1 MKAINFFIS
10 KMKYFLPLLFVCAC
24 SSSEVKEPSDLREIF
39 LNPPQDAKPRGY
51 WIWPHGNFDYSR
63 ITEELREFNEKGLG
77 GVDIYDMGISD
88 PYDIIPSGNAFLS
101 DQMMDGIEFAL
112 KEAARLDLAMGLSV
126 SNGWNAGGDWTKPDE
141 MIMRLLFSKDTL
153 KGPVT
158 LNTIGFPEIPRKFEK
173 PYGTF
178 DLFPQFD
185 EDGFPVYYEN
195 VALIAYPLSQNNLV
209 SDLKKI
215 IYLDPDKIEGNAVDI
230 SLPEGDWVLVRAVVT
245 PLGQKMWVR
254 SDRSNGFIMD
264 HYSVKAT
271 KNHFNHVIGRLE
283 DRMGNLKETALER
296 LYLASF
302 EAEDYIIWSPELKE
316 TFQTHHGYEMDPYIP
331 ALAGLTVVDKETT
344 RRFLYDYRLTVSE
357 MFVNN
362 HYRQARDI
370 SNEHGLLLASESG
383 GPGPPLHYVPT
394 EDLKALGSVD
404 VMRGEFWNRTP
415 QHFDKFGND
424 LTYVVKNIASAAHI
438 YGHKIV
444 EMEAFTS
451 HGKHWQERPIEL
463 KKLADEAYCTGM
475 TRVVYHTMPHSP
487 REAGIPGWSYS
498 AGTHIS
504 PKMTWWELSKSF
516 HSYFARTSALL
527 QHGDFA
533 ADVVYY
539 YGEEI
544 PNFAIGVKYIRPGLG
559 KGYDYDDLN
568 KEILLK
574 STVTDDGQVLLPSG
588 MKYHLLVLPDQA
600 EMSLEVLK
608 KIEELLK
615 NGASILGNK
624 PSKVPGL
631 KDYQNREKALN
642 ELANK
647 IWGKP
652 GRETVRNAGEN
663 KGENTGG
670 KYSRNYGKG
679 TIYVG
684 YSEREILTNSGI
696 LPDVQ
701 FWSAS
706 DEKVN
711 LDYIHRY
718 NDKDDIYF
726 IANKDSAGV
735 EAIADFRISDK
746 QPYAFDPVDGSTSKI
761 AFYYQQDGRT
771 NIPLH
776 FEKYGSVFIVFS
788 EESEKIP
795 HIVSIEKD
803 GHLIFPLN
811 ILDKI
816 DLSYKSNN
824 EIVFSS
830 GLKGKYV
837 LIFSNG
843 KMMEINC
850 RNDEAYQVL
859 TKGWD
864 VYFSGGWG
872 FDPIQKFDS
881 LMDWTRHPDKELSIF
896 SGIATYKKTF
906 RIAAEDLGKDLSRI
920 QADDSGKGRSET
932 RGDNL
937 GKGRSGT
944 QGDDL
949 GKNRAMIHGDDLEK
963 DRSWILDLGRVGE
976 VVRVYLNGQEVATR
990 VFPPYNIEIGEYLK
1004 AGENYLVIEVV
1015 NTWLNQLI
1023 GEKDKPFDEQRTRS
1037 NVGRGTKEDVRRL
1050 WEDYEPQPSGLI
1062 GPVRIIQKQ
1071 NIIVEFQ

>member
-1 MKAINFFIS
+1 MNLNLLSEKTSSLLRSLIGFITVLLCTNTGLKAQHEIQ
-10 KMKYFLPLLFVCAC
+10 
-24 SSSEVKEPSDLREIF
+24 EIF
-39 LNPPQDAKPRGY
+39 LNPREEAKPRGY

-63 ITEELREFNEKGLG
+63 IKEELWEFKEKGLG

-88 PYDIIPSGNAFLS
+88 PYDIIPPGNAFLG

-112 KEAARLDLAMGLSV
+112 AEADKLGLAMGLSV

-141 MIMRLLFSKDTL
+141 MIMRLLFWKDTL
-153 KGPVT
+153 QGPVT
-158 LNTIGFPEIPRKFEK
+158 LKNIGFPEIPKTFDK
-173 PYGTF
+173 SYGSF
-178 DLFPQFD
+178 DLFPQFN

-195 VALIAYPLSQNNLV
+195 VALIAYPLTQNNLV

-215 IYLDPDKIEGNAVDI
+215 IYLDPDKIQGNAVDI
-230 SLPEGDWVLVRAVVT
+230 SLPDGDWVLARAIVT

-271 KNHFNHVIGRLE
+271 KNHFNYVIGRLE
-283 DRMGNLKETALER
+283 DRLGNLKETSLER

-316 TFQTHHGYEMDPYIP
+316 TFYKYHGYEMDQYIP
-331 ALAGLTVVDKETT
+331 ALAGLTVLDKETT
-344 RRFLYDYRLTVSE
+344 QRFLYDYRLTVSE

-370 SNEHGLLLASESG
+370 SNDHGLLLASESG

-404 VMRGEFWNRTP
+404 IMRGEFWNRVP
-415 QHFDKFGND
+415 QHFDKYGND

-451 HGKHWQERPIEL
+451 HGKHWQERPVEL

-487 REAGIPGWSYS
+487 REAGVPGWSYS

-504 PKMTWWELSKSF
+504 PKMTWWELSKPF
-516 HSYFARTSALL
+516 HDYFARTSALL
-527 QHGDFA
+527 QHGDFV
-533 ADVVYY
+533 ADVAYY

-568 KEILLK
+568 KEVLLK
-574 STVTDDGQVLLPSG
+574 SSVTEDAQVLLPSG

-600 EMSLEVLK
+600 NMSLEVLK
-608 KIEELLK
+608 KIEELLN
-615 NGASILGNK
+615 NGASILGNR
-624 PSKVPGL
+624 PQTVPGL
-631 KDYQNREKALN
+631 KDYQNREKELN
-642 ELANK
+642 ELADK
-647 IWGKP
+647 IWRKT
-652 GRETVRNAGEN
+652 GR
-663 KGENTGG
+663 

-684 YSEREILTNSGI
+684 YSEREILMGKGI
-696 LPDVQ
+696 LPDFQ
-701 FWSAS
+701 FRSAS

-718 NDKDDIYF
+718 TDKDDIYF
-726 IANKDSAGV
+726 IASKDSVGIQ
-735 EAIADFRISDK
+735 AILDFRISGK
-746 QPYAFDPVDGSTSKI
+746 QAFMYDPVDGSMSKI
-761 AFYYQQDGRT
+761 ALFDEQLGRT
-771 NIPLH
+771 YIPLH
-776 FEKYGSVFIVFS
+776 LEAYGSLFIVFS
-788 EESEKIP
+788 DETEKIP
-795 HIVSIEKD
+795 RVISIEKD
-803 GHLIFPLN
+803 GQPIFPHKIMN
-811 ILDKI
+811 KI
-816 DLSYKSNN
+816 DISYGHDN

-830 GLKGKYV
+830 GIKGRYV

-843 KMMEINC
+843 KIMEVNC
-850 RNDEAYQVL
+850 KKNESYQVI
-859 TKGWD
+859 TGDWD
-864 VYFSGGWG
+864 VYFPGGWG

-881 LMDWTRHPDKELSIF
+881 LMDWAGHPDKELSIF

-906 RIAAEDLGKDLSRI
+906 RIHAE
-920 QADDSGKGRSET
+920 
-932 RGDNL
+932 
-937 GKGRSGT
+937 
-944 QGDDL
+944 
-949 GKNRAMIHGDDLEK
+949 DLEK
-963 DRSWILDLGRVGE
+963 DRSWILDLGFVGE
-976 VVRVYLNGQEVATR
+976 VVRVYLNGQEVITG
-990 VFPPYNIEIGEYLK
+990 VFPPYNIDIGKYLK
-1004 AGENYLVIEVV
+1004 AGENYLVIEVA

-1023 GEKDKPFDEQRTRS
+1023 GEIDKPFDEQRTRS
-1037 NVGRGTKEDVRRL
+1037 NVGRGSKEEARRL
-1050 WEDYEPQPSGLI
+1050 WAEYKPQPSGLI
-1062 GPVRIIQKQ
+1062 GPVRIIKKQ
-1071 NIIVEFQ
+1071 NIRINFQ